1 MVLLAGLVAA
11 FLGSGVIGWLDPLS
25 LLVRSFGLSLL
36 PAFNAGVRELL
47 APMEQSHIAMIRTL
61 GEGLHKALQAVLLD
75 LRQPHFAQGVFLG
88 VLFLAILFASLRIT
102 RFWCRAIC
110 PLGALLG
117 VVSWWSIF
125 GLHKKAPELR
135 QLQPVPASLPG
146 RRQPDWRRAV
156 AQERAPVDADSRS
169 PHRLLRAKLHALLRG
184 LSDGGHQACTYQAGG
199 REFVKSLIFPNFR
212 NSNAARSVCIPTF
225 RFGRHGTRWRG
236 RGATAFAS

>member
-125 GLHKKAPELR
+125 GLHKKPQSCDNCNRCLLHC
-135 QLQPVPASLPG
+135 QGGDNPIGGVP
-146 RRQPDWRRAV
+146 WRKS
-156 AQERAPVDADSRS
+156 ERLWTPTVVPRIGYCEPSCTLCSEVCPTGAIKPARTKQAAEN
-169 PHRLLRAKLHALLRG
+169 LLRA
-184 LSDGGHQACTYQAGG
+184 
-199 REFVKSLIFPNFR
+199 
-212 NSNAARSVCIPTF
+212 
-225 RFGRHGTRWRG
+225 
-236 RGATAFAS
+236 